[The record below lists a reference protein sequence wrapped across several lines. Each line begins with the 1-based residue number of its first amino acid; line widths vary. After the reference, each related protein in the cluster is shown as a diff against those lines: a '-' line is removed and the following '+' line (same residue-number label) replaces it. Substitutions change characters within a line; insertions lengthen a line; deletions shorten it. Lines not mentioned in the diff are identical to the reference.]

1 LTLFYRRLK
10 NLQFSYRQDI
20 LNLAIKKDIF
30 IPNNQEL
37 LPNRKNMEQFKD
49 WFSNPEQ
56 IMGIIIEFGGQLLLA
71 ILTLLIGLW
80 VIGKIIKAM
89 KKVFET
95 RNVDA
100 SLRSFL
106 ISLFSIVLKI
116 MLVISVVTMLGVE
129 MTSFIAILAAAG
141 LAIGMALSG
150 TLQNF
155 AGGVMILILKPFKV
169 GDYITSEGHSGTV
182 KEIQIFHTILNTP
195 DKKTII
201 LPNGPVSNGST
212 INYSTEPVRRVDF
225 TFGIGYNDDIDKAK
239 SVIREVIGT
248 DERIFKDPEP
258 FIGVINLGDS
268 SVDLVTRVW
277 ANAGDYWGI
286 FFDMQ
291 ETVKK
296 EFDRQGVS
304 IPFPQ
309 RDVHLYQTR

>member
-1 LTLFYRRLK
+1 
-10 NLQFSYRQDI
+10 
-20 LNLAIKKDIF
+20 
-30 IPNNQEL
+30 
-37 LPNRKNMEQFKD
+37 MEKVKE
-49 WFSNPEQ
+49 WFSNPDQ
-56 IMGIIIEFGGQLLLA
+56 IMDLVIKYGGQLLLA
-71 ILTLLIGLW
+71 IITLVIGLW
-80 VIGKIIKAM
+80 IIGKIIIGL
-89 KKVFET
+89 KKVFEA
-95 RNVDA
+95 RDFDA
-100 SLRSFL
+100 SLQSFL
-106 ISLFSIVLKI
+106 TSLTGILLKV

-141 LAIGMALSG
+141 LAVGMALSG

-155 AGGVMILILKPFKV
+155 AGGVMILIFRPFKV
-169 GDYITSEGHSGTV
+169 GDYITAEGHSGTV

-239 SVIREVIGT
+239 QVIRDVIEK
-248 DERIFKDPEP
+248 DERILKDPEP
-258 FIGVINLGDS
+258 FIAVSNLGDS

-296 EFDRQGVS
+296 EFDRQGIS

-309 RDVHLYQTR
+309 RDVHLHQKSQ

>member
-1 LTLFYRRLK
+1 
-10 NLQFSYRQDI
+10 
-20 LNLAIKKDIF
+20 
-30 IPNNQEL
+30 
-37 LPNRKNMEQFKD
+37 MEQFKE

-56 IMGIIIEFGGQLLLA
+56 IFDIALKYGGQLILA

-80 VIGKIIKAM
+80 VIGKIVKGM
-89 KKVFET
+89 KKMFEAKGF
-95 RNVDA
+95 DA
-100 SLRSFL
+100 SLQSFL
-106 ISLFSIVLKI
+106 ISLTGIVLKI
-116 MLVISVVTMLGVE
+116 MLVISVITMLGVE
-129 MTSFIAILAAAG
+129 MTSFVAILAAAG

-155 AGGVMILILKPFKV
+155 AGGVMILIFRPFKV
-169 GDYITSEGHSGTV
+169 GDYITAEGHSGTV

-212 INYSTEPVRRVDF
+212 VNYSTEPVRRVDF

-239 SVIREVIGT
+239 QVIMSIIEK
-248 DERIFKDPEP
+248 DERILKDPAP
-258 FIGVINLGDS
+258 FVGVINLGES

-277 ANAGDYWGI
+277 ANAGDYWDI
-286 FFDMQ
+286 FFEMQ

-309 RDVHLYQTR
+309 TDVHLFQAK

>member
-1 LTLFYRRLK
+1 MHLL
-10 NLQFSYRQDI
+10 
-20 LNLAIKKDIF
+20 LNS
-30 IPNNQEL
+30 
-37 LPNRKNMEQFKD
+37 KNMEQFKE

-56 IMGIIIEFGGQLLLA
+56 ILDIALKYGGQLLLA
-71 ILTLLIGLW
+71 ILTLVIGLW
-80 VIGKIIKAM
+80 VISKIVKGM
-89 KKVFET
+89 KKMFEAKGF
-95 RNVDA
+95 DA
-100 SLRSFL
+100 SLQSFL
-106 ISLFSIVLKI
+106 ISLTGIVLKI

-129 MTSFIAILAAAG
+129 MTSFVAILAAAG

-155 AGGVMILILKPFKV
+155 AGGVMILIFRPFKV

-212 INYSTEPVRRVDF
+212 VNYSTEPVRRVDF

-239 SVIREVIGT
+239 EVIMSVIEK
-248 DERIFKDPEP
+248 DERILKDPEP
-258 FIGVINLGDS
+258 FIGVINLGES

-277 ANAGDYWGI
+277 ANAADYWGI

-309 RDVHLYQTR
+309 RDVHLFQAK

>member
-1 LTLFYRRLK
+1 MDEVKSF
-10 NLQFSYRQDI
+10 
-20 LNLAIKKDIF
+20 
-30 IPNNQEL
+30 
-37 LPNRKNMEQFKD
+37 
-49 WFSNPEQ
+49 FSNPDQ
-56 IMGIIIEFGGQLLLA
+56 IMDLVIKYGGQLLLA
-71 ILTLLIGLW
+71 LITLIVGLW
-80 VIGKIIKAM
+80 IIGKIIKGLR
-89 KKVFET
+89 KVFEA
-95 RNVDA
+95 RDFDA

-106 ISLFSIVLKI
+106 TSLTGIVLKI
-116 MLVISVVTMLGVE
+116 MLVISVVSMLGVE

-155 AGGVMILILKPFKV
+155 AGGVMILIFRPFKV

-239 SVIREVIGT
+239 QVIREVIEKDG
-248 DERIFKDPEP
+248 RILKDPEP
-258 FIGVINLGDS
+258 FIAVSNLGDS

-296 EFDRQGVS
+296 EFDRQGIS

-309 RDVHLYQTR
+309 RDVHLYQK